1 MRFGR
6 VCLVEDD
13 PALRIT
19 SEPSEGNCLY
29 DIRVKSVD
37 TGAIFV
43 GDLIE
48 PMSFANGDYIK
59 VPSKDMGRVVFRATP
74 VVIDFVATWF
84 ESPEQVS
91 FADWQATMAEPERV
105 TEESATE
112 ETAEEGTQATEV
124 ELDPYSIEQS
134 ILDVLRKDGPLA
146 VKDITVK
153 LGMREW
159 SNTDQNKVRS
169 TLNDLVAD
177 GLIRKG
183 ELDKTNGRPTQLWE
197 AIA

>member
-29 DIRVKSVD
+29 DVRVKSVD
-37 TGAIFV
+37 TGEIYT

-91 FADWQATMAEPERV
+91 FADWQATMAEPEKV
-105 TEESATE
+105 SEDTATE
-112 ETAEEGTQATEV
+112 DIAEEVTQTTEV
-124 ELDPYSIEQS
+124 EPDPYSIEQG

-169 TLNDLVAD
+169 TLNDLLAD
-177 GLIRKG
+177 GLVRKG
-183 ELDKTNGRPTQLWE
+183 EMDRAGGRPTQLWE
-197 AIA
+197 AVA

>member
-29 DIRVKSVD
+29 DVRVKSVD
-37 TGAIFV
+37 TGEIYT

-59 VPSKDMGRVVFRATP
+59 VPSKDMGRVVFRTTP
-74 VVIDFVATWF
+74 IVIDFVATWF

-105 TEESATE
+105 TEDTATE
-112 ETAEEGTQATEV
+112 DTPEEGTQTTEV
-124 ELDPYSIEQS
+124 ELDPYSIEQG

-146 VKDITVK
+146 VKDITTK

-169 TLNDLVAD
+169 TLNDLLAD
-177 GLIRKG
+177 GLVRKG
-183 ELDKTNGRPTQLWE
+183 EMDRAGGRPTQLWE
-197 AIA
+197 AVA

>member
-29 DIRVKSVD
+29 DVRVKSVD

-48 PMSFANGDYIK
+48 PMSFSNGDYIK

-91 FADWQATMAEPERV
+91 FADWQATMAEPEKV
-105 TEESATE
+105 PEDSATE
-112 ETAEEGTQATEV
+112 DTAEEGTQATEV
-124 ELDPYSIEQS
+124 EPDPYSIEQG

-177 GLIRKG
+177 GLVRKG
-183 ELDKTNGRPTQLWE
+183 EVDRTGGRPTQLWE
-197 AIA
+197 AVA

>member
-13 PALRIT
+13 PALCIT

-29 DIRVKSVD
+29 DVRVKFVD
-37 TGAIFV
+37 TGEIYT

-105 TEESATE
+105 TEDTE
-112 ETAEEGTQATEV
+112 TEDTAEEGAQATEV
-124 ELDPYSIEQS
+124 ESDPYSIEQG

-177 GLIRKG
+177 GLVRKG

-197 AIA
+197 AVA

>member
-29 DIRVKSVD
+29 DVRVKSVD
-37 TGAIFV
+37 TGEIYT

-59 VPSKDMGRVVFRATP
+59 VPSKDMGRVVFRTTP
-74 VVIDFVATWF
+74 IVIDFVATWF

-112 ETAEEGTQATEV
+112 ETAEEGTQTTEV
-124 ELDPYSIEQS
+124 EPDPYSIEQG
-134 ILDVLRKDGPLA
+134 ILDVLRQGGPMT
-146 VKDITVK
+146 VMDIVSK
-153 LGMREW
+153 LGMRDW
-159 SNTDQNKVRS
+159 SGTDRTKVRS
-169 TLNDLVAD
+169 KLNDLLAD
-177 GLIRKG
+177 GLVRKG
-183 ELDKTNGRPTQLWE
+183 EMDRAGGRPTQLWE
-197 AIA
+197 AVA

>member
-6 VCLVEDD
+6 VCFVEDD

-29 DIRVKSVD
+29 DVRVKSVD
-37 TGAIFV
+37 TGEIYT

-105 TEESATE
+105 TED
-112 ETAEEGTQATEV
+112 TAEEGTQATEV
-124 ELDPYSIEQS
+124 EPDPYSIEQG

-146 VKDITVK
+146 VKDITTK

-159 SNTDQNKVRS
+159 SSTDQNKVRS

-177 GLIRKG
+177 GLVRKG
-183 ELDKTNGRPTQLWE
+183 EMDRAGGRPTQLWE
-197 AIA
+197 AVA

>member
-6 VCLVEDD
+6 VCQVEDD

-37 TGAIFV
+37 TGEIYT

-59 VPSKDMGRVVFRATP
+59 VPSKDMGRVVFRTTP
-74 VVIDFVATWF
+74 IVIDFVATWF

-112 ETAEEGTQATEV
+112 ETAEEGTQTTEV
-124 ELDPYSIEQS
+124 EPDPYSIEQG

-177 GLIRKG
+177 GLVRKG

-197 AIA
+197 AVA

>member
-29 DIRVKSVD
+29 DVRVKSVD
-37 TGAIFV
+37 TGEIYT

-91 FADWQATMAEPERV
+91 FADWQATMAEPEKV
-105 TEESATE
+105 SEDTATE
-112 ETAEEGTQATEV
+112 DIAEEVTQTTEV
-124 ELDPYSIEQS
+124 EPDPYSIEQG

-146 VKDITVK
+146 VKDITTK

-169 TLNDLVAD
+169 TLNDLLAD
-177 GLIRKG
+177 GLVRKG
-183 ELDKTNGRPTQLWE
+183 EMDRAGGRPTQLWE
-197 AIA
+197 AVA

>member
-29 DIRVKSVD
+29 DVRVKSVD
-37 TGAIFV
+37 TGEIYT

-74 VVIDFVATWF
+74 VVIDHVATWF
-84 ESPEQVS
+84 ESSEEVP

-112 ETAEEGTQATEV
+112 ETAEEGTQTTEV
-124 ELDPYSIEQS
+124 ELGPYSIEQG

-177 GLIRKG
+177 GLVRKG

-197 AIA
+197 AVA